1 MLIKQKIVKFYKE
14 SDNVL
19 NESYFWNAVSGM
31 INAGQSVVLLMII
44 GRVRGIEDAGIFS
57 IAYAIASLMLT
68 IGNFGMR
75 NYQATDSKE
84 KYIYSEYL
92 VSRIWTV
99 IIMLIVSI
107 FYIIK
112 GRVFDG
118 YSYYK
123 MLIILLVCILK
134 ILDAAEDIFEG
145 RCQQKGRLDI
155 AAKCLAIRCIFTI
168 LSLCL
173 TLLLFKNFLLA
184 LCIAVIISVL
194 FIVFYYNDIFC
205 ELGKVNF
212 KAGKKRVSHL
222 LYECFPLFAGS
233 YLALYIGNAPKYA
246 IDSVMSSSD
255 QACFNYVF
263 MPVFVIGLLNN
274 FIYQPILSKLAIEW
288 NSKKYRKFIHMV
300 VRQLL
305 VIVGLT
311 ILVLIFGYLMGIPVL
326 SVLYDNDLND
336 YKQELM
342 VLLLGGGMLAFSGF
356 FNVVLTI
363 MREQKKMLLGYFSV
377 AAIAML
383 ISRTIVK
390 NFGTLGA
397 AYLYGILMFILANVF
412 GVIFVYVIKKC
423 IKRTDICSETV

>member
-1 MLIKQKIVKFYKE
+1 
-14 SDNVL
+14 
-19 NESYFWNAVSGM
+19 
-31 INAGQSVVLLMII
+31 
-44 GRVRGIEDAGIFS
+44 
-57 IAYAIASLMLT
+57 
-68 IGNFGMR
+68 
-75 NYQATDSKE
+75 
-84 KYIYSEYL
+84 
-92 VSRIWTV
+92 
-99 IIMLIVSI
+99 
-107 FYIIK
+107 
-112 GRVFDG
+112 
-118 YSYYK
+118 
-123 MLIILLVCILK
+123 
-134 ILDAAEDIFEG
+134 
-145 RCQQKGRLDI
+145 
-155 AAKCLAIRCIFTI
+155 
-168 LSLCL
+168 
-173 TLLLFKNFLLA
+173 
-184 LCIAVIISVL
+184 
-194 FIVFYYNDIFC
+194 
-205 ELGKVNF
+205 
-212 KAGKKRVSHL
+212 
-222 LYECFPLFAGS
+222 
-233 YLALYIGNAPKYA
+233 
-246 IDSVMSSSD
+246 MSSSD